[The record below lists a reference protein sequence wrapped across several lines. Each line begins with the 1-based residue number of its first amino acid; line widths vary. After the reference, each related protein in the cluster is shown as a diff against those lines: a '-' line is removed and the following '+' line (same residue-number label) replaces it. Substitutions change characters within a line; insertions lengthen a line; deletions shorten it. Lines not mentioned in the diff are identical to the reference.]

1 MYGSSTTEK
10 KVPSPP
16 TSTRPYSINSPGGH
30 SPMNRT
36 APINN
41 SGAEIASVLV
51 IVQASFSLVAGL
63 SAIPFAIVEP
73 GFRVLAVVTIL
84 IAAGMFWLA
93 RNLRRGRR
101 WAWRWLVT
109 LEVLILAMTALLSL
123 LPIGAIR
130 GTVPVLVNL
139 LIPLSVL
146 VLLAAAKSDARRA
159 A

>member
-1 MYGSSTTEK
+1 MNQAHST
-10 KVPSPP
+10 
-16 TSTRPYSINSPGGH
+16 IH
-30 SPMNRT
+30 D
-36 APINN
+36 A
-41 SGAEIASVLV
+41 ADIASVLV
-51 IVQASFSLVAGL
+51 VVQASFSLVAGL

-84 IAAGMFWLA
+84 MAAGMFWLA

-109 LEVLILAMTALLSL
+109 LEVLSLAMTALLSL

-130 GTVPVLVNL
+130 GPVPVLVNL
-139 LIPLSVL
+139 VIPMAVV

>member
-1 MYGSSTTEK
+1 MNQAHSTT
-10 KVPSPP
+10 
-16 TSTRPYSINSPGGH
+16 RD
-30 SPMNRT
+30 T
-36 APINN
+36 AD
-41 SGAEIASVLV
+41 IASVLV
-51 IVQASFSLVAGL
+51 VVQASFSLVAGL

-93 RNLRRGRR
+93 RNLRHGRR

-109 LEVLILAMTALLSL
+109 LEVLSLAMTALLSL

-130 GTVPVLVNL
+130 GPVPVLVNL
-139 LIPLSVL
+139 MIPMAVV